1 MNSFTQKT
9 IRDFSKT
16 RDSNYFF
23 LPFLLLLA
31 GAIQAQQLSLDLDY
45 LWKDVRDPGGLQT
58 IRSTNKG
65 IPRNTSTPKWL

>member
-1 MNSFTQKT
+1 MNSSTQKT

-31 GAIQAQQLSLDLDY
+31 GEIQVQQLSLDLDY
-45 LWKDVRDPGGLQT
+45 L
-58 IRSTNKG
+58 
-65 IPRNTSTPKWL
+65 